1 MAPAGAAAAMRESTA
16 KRIAPRPEIVWLEEI
31 RALRRQGREE
41 EAARWMAEFRAAYP
55 DYTLPEDLK

>member
-1 MAPAGAAAAMRESTA
+1 MRESTA

-41 EAARWMAEFRAAYP
+41 EAARRLAEFRAAYP
-55 DYTLPEDLK
+55 DYPLPEDLK